1 MLIEANNP
9 SIPAIDFTENQTTQ
23 GDMKQYVE
31 PLPHWESP
39 CFWFSFVIVLYRF
52 ILHHIP
58 HLFPIG
64 ADGAFF
70 RVKNREQGA
79 AKEAPVRLS
88 GPCYFRASRAFTAWS
103 AMSSV
108 TWV

>member
-1 MLIEANNP
+1 MRIEEHFP
-9 SIPAIDFTENQTTQ
+9 STPAIDSNENQITQ
-23 GDMKQYVE
+23 GDTKQHVE
-31 PLPHWESP
+31 PLPHWEIP

-64 ADGAFF
+64 ADGVFF
-70 RVKNREQGA
+70 RVKNRESKA
-79 AKEAPVRLS
+79 AEKAPVRLS